1 MYSGYELSEES
12 RNKLKMLLVPIFNN
26 FMGHHITEKF
36 GVAADYPTPEMPDSV
51 VVVGRAID
59 KKLEVDA
66 LLVEINGSSNR
77 PDGSKYHITWSL
89 GANAKPVDSNK
100 IINSA
105 EYLDSPI
112 PIRVQ
117 PKVFTKS
124 TKTYIKGAK

>member
-77 PDGSKYHITWSL
+77 PDGSKYHITW
-89 GANAKPVDSNK
+89 
-100 IINSA
+100 
-105 EYLDSPI
+105 
-112 PIRVQ
+112 
-117 PKVFTKS
+117 
-124 TKTYIKGAK
+124 